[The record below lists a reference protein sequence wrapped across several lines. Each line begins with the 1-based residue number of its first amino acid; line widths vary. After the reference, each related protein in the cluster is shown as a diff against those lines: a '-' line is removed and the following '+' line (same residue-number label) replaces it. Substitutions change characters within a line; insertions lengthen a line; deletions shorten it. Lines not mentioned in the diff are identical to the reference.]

1 MMRIRGTMQIRRIAF
16 LATLGAAIVM
26 VVVPGAAA
34 GDDAGRFPVHEWN
47 VDDQTAGLLVRDDR
61 APVVYVSL
69 EFPVGTWSSWARET
83 DLSSAM
89 AIQIHDPEG
98 ELRRRSDDLASTV
111 SAGAS
116 TRHSWLAGWCLKEDL
131 PGLLQLMRDILAN
144 DRFDRKELKRW
155 RQQTKLS
162 WKASETNVRFQGRKL
177 VARSLYR
184 EEDPRRRPYEEPRRV
199 ETDVETLRSVRDRIV
214 RLPGRTVGLAG
225 DLTPEEAE
233 ELARDLLPAATAAAG
248 ADTESALLPLRP
260 REERGDSEARIRKL
274 TQVYFGMGREA
285 LTFNDDDH
293 VAFVMANHVFGGHF
307 YSRLMVALR
316 HEGGETYGAAAR
328 AETGIA
334 PGPYIIG
341 SFTNTANASHAE
353 EKLRETLR
361 VFHAEGITE
370 EERAGAAGNLI
381 GRAPFA
387 RQAPHQVLN
396 RRLRERRLGLPDR
409 FFDDVAVRAA
419 GLSLE
424 EVNAFIGDYYDPE
437 AFVLGRV
444 VPKE

>member
-1 MMRIRGTMQIRRIAF
+1 MMTMA
-16 LATLGAAIVM
+16 
-26 VVVPGAAA
+26 VPGAAA
-34 GDDAGRFPVHEWN
+34 GDDAGRFPVHEWR
-47 VDDQTAGLLVRDDR
+47 VDDRTAGLLVRDDR

-69 EFPVGTWSSWARET
+69 QFPVGTWSSWAQEA
-83 DLSSAM
+83 DLRSAM

-116 TRHSWLAGWCLKEDL
+116 TRHSWLAAWCLKEDL
-131 PGLLQLMRDILAN
+131 PGLRQLVMDILAN
-144 DRFDRKELKRW
+144 DRFDAKELKRW
-155 RQQTKLS
+155 KQQVKLS
-162 WKASETNVRFQGRKL
+162 WKASETDVRFQGRKL

-184 EEDPRRRPYEEPRRV
+184 EEDPRHRPYEEPRRV
-199 ETDVETLRSVRDRIV
+199 ETNVEALGRARDRIV

-233 ELARDLLPAATAAAG
+233 AFARDLLPEAAAEGG
-248 ADTESALLPLRP
+248 ADTESRLLPIRS
-260 REERGDSEARIRKL
+260 REERGDSEAKIRKL

-285 LTFNDDDH
+285 LTFNDDDY
-293 VAFVMANHVFGGHF
+293 VAFVLANHVFGGHF

-316 HEGGETYGAAAR
+316 HEGGETYGASAR
-328 AETGIA
+328 AETDIA
-334 PGPYIIG
+334 PGPYVIG
-341 SFTNTANASHAE
+341 SFTNTANAAHAE

-361 VFHAEGITE
+361 VFHAGGITE
-370 EERAGAAGNLI
+370 EERTDATGNLT

-387 RQAPHQVLN
+387 RQAPYQVLN

-409 FFDDVAVRAA
+409 FLDNVAVRATE
-419 GLSLE
+419 LPLE
-424 EVNAFIGDYYDPE
+424 EINAFIGDYYDPE

-444 VPKE
+444 APKE